1 MYSNAIVREVPDSFT
16 QCVTSFIG
24 SEPIDVNLARKQ
36 HKVYCETLVHLG
48 LKLINLPAD
57 NSLPDCCF
65 VEDTAI
71 VLEELAIITKP
82 GVSSRV
88 AETIEMQRALDPVK
102 MLYYIKSPGTIEGG
116 DVLKIDKKLYIGTSS
131 RTNEEG
137 IKQVNEILSPLGY
150 SIIPVTIK
158 GTLHLKSVVTYLGK
172 NTIIL
177 AEGHLDETIF
187 SEYDKVIVPVEEAY
201 CANCLEING
210 KVLIPKGYPYTKSL
224 LVQKGFDV
232 IELDMSE
239 FKKADGALT
248 CKSILF

>member
-24 SEPIDVNLARKQ
+24 SEPIDVNLARNQ
-36 HKVYCETLVHLG
+36 HKVYCETLEHLG
-48 LKLINLPAD
+48 LKLINLAAD

-71 VLEELAIITKP
+71 VVDELAIITSP
-82 GVSSRV
+82 GVTSRV
-88 AETIEMQRALDPVK
+88 AETIAMEEALKPIRK
-102 MLYYIKSPGTIEGG
+102 IYSINSPGTIEGG
-116 DVLKIDKKLYIGTSS
+116 DALRIDKKIYIGVSS
-131 RTNEEG
+131 RTNVEG
-137 IKQVNEILSPLGY
+137 IKQASEILSPYGY
-150 SIIPVTIK
+150 NIIPVCIN
-158 GTLHLKSVVTYLGK
+158 GTLHLKSVVTYLGE

-232 IELDMSE
+232 IELEMSE
-239 FKKADGALT
+239 FEKADGALT